1 MRSPPYDCFYFKWL
15 ENKRVPRGNGGAFH
29 EIGFEPFAF
38 GKGKL
43 FRKAAVFEETDR
55 NVVRLFR
62 RLDGTADDSG
72 PRGVGERGKHRVVF
86 SDDAASDSD
95 RIERGVELESALW
108 NKSGAN
114 PEAAGVDAVG
124 RTPERFLRAV
134 GENFHA
140 AAAVAD
146 SADHA
151 GADGV
156 VVSNHGGRVLDG
168 TPATARVLPAIVDA
182 VGDDACV
189 LVDGG
194 IRSGLDVFRALALGA
209 TACLVCRPFVVAA
222 FGGGEDGVRTYLAQL
237 RAELA
242 DAMEMCGAATVAD
255 ITRDMLW
262 A

>member
-15 ENKRVPRGNGGAFH
+15 ENKRVPRGNGVAFH

-95 RIERGVELESALW
+95 RIERGVELESALR

-156 VVSNHGGRVLDG
+156 VAEFPETVVASDRGVFPFASEGDPLRGETEMFDFVIRAV
-168 TPATARVLPAIVDA
+168 PA
-182 VGDDACV
+182 
-189 LVDGG
+189 
-194 IRSGLDVFRALALGA
+194 RSGVTMSQKLSPAL
-209 TACLVCRPFVVAA
+209 
-222 FGGGEDGVRTYLAQL
+222 
-237 RAELA
+237 
-242 DAMEMCGAATVAD
+242 
-255 ITRDMLW
+255 
-262 A
+262 